1 MVKQP
6 GRSRLVKI
14 SDKIRFEMKI
24 KMEEDKPVR
33 YTSQSPRINS
43 SYLVSSESTS
53 ERDLTQ
59 KARHTPHNDHLYLYG
74 SKNEDISD
82 EIEFKPLIQLPSGAK
97 NIHQVTLNANF
108 DKLADTVSTLG
119 ETFGSKIEDLQ
130 SYLNTNK
137 KYMVQ
142 PNLNSSV
149 TDHVRKMISE
159 EVKKQFE
166 AQFEYFKKTLEDGQ
180 IIENLKLLTR
190 ERTRKTIESTV
201 NKQYEEQLKRE
212 KERIMRG
219 RKRRIFACTNVA
231 RRFVKRNIKPQ
242 ENPVVETKGDSNISK
257 FTSFKQ
263 LATMSNLFRKE
274 YLPIDSKRK
283 SIDSDK
289 EIEILDNRID
299 LTDKPLLPSVPLN
312 SIRALIHKYTVKS
325 SLHQR
330 VFSFEIPVFKILK
343 PPNSEFEDMK
353 SARTEADIGKFSK
366 KNQRE
371 SELRHLNAI
380 ELNN

>member
-1 MVKQP
+1 LK
-6 GRSRLVKI
+6 
-14 SDKIRFEMKI
+14 
-24 KMEEDKPVR
+24 
-33 YTSQSPRINS
+33 
-43 SYLVSSESTS
+43 
-53 ERDLTQ
+53 
-59 KARHTPHNDHLYLYG
+59 
-74 SKNEDISD
+74 
-82 EIEFKPLIQLPSGAK
+82 
-97 NIHQVTLNANF
+97 
-108 DKLADTVSTLG
+108 
-119 ETFGSKIEDLQ
+119 
-130 SYLNTNK
+130 
-137 KYMVQ
+137 
-142 PNLNSSV
+142 LNSN
-149 TDHVRKMISE
+149 IL
-159 EVKKQFE
+159 
-166 AQFEYFKKTLEDGQ
+166 KKTLKDGK

-201 NKQYEEQLKRE
+201 NKQYNKQLKRE

-219 RKRRIFACTNVA
+219 RKTRIFACTNVA
-231 RRFVKRNIKPQ
+231 RRFVNRNIKPQ
-242 ENPVVETKGDSNISK
+242 ENPVVETKGDSNINK

-263 LATMSNLFRKE
+263 LATMSNLFRKK

-283 SIDSDK
+283 SIDNDK